1 MTLVRPAK
9 TAVRLPELKEYG
21 EGGHFA
27 GDKSGLK
34 YLLEKRSSYCANARR
49 PWRDTTSR
57 HHVEVPGA
65 LLDGCWLYAAS
76 VLFCKCGLPPYARVV
91 PVDASSHALAM

>member
-1 MTLVRPAK
+1 MKKL
-9 TAVRLPELKEYG
+9 
-21 EGGHFA
+21 F
-27 GDKSGLK
+27 
-34 YLLEKRSSYCANARR
+34 CAEARR
-49 PWRDTTSR
+49 SWGDTTSR

-76 VLFCKCGLPPYARVV
+76 VLLCNCGLPPYSRVV